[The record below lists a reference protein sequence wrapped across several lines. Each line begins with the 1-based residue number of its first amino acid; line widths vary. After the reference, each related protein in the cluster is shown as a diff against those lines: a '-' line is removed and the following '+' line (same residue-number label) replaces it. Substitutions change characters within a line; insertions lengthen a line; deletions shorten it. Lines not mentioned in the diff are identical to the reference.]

1 MLCSFQLEA
10 ASVMVGL
17 GGPLYEAEFL
27 VPSNLEHISEADSRF
42 VLCFGV
48 ECSKG
53 LDSLCSIFLLSRSEM
68 LSGGEGQ
75 KSPRHPKPYLTIRN
89 WNEADWS

>member
-1 MLCSFQLEA
+1 MKFP
-10 ASVMVGL
+10 VGGRL
-17 GGPLYEAEFL
+17 GHGWTGVPFDMNPGSLFL
-27 VPSNLEHISEADSRF
+27 GTLSNIGVGFEIA
-42 VLCFGV
+42 LCFGTNV
-48 ECSKG
+48 IRG
-53 LDSLCSIFLLSRSEM
+53 WLPFVLFFLLSRSEM